1 MGSKLKTNIT
11 HTGNINNTNTNIPP
25 NTQAAVDRDKRR
37 RNGEGNNVGKEF
49 QTVDFNTFD
58 IAHLRKYA
66 RVHKIKIKSKTN
78 KEDLVGAVSR
88 HFANQTVKEVDT
100 ITCFLYTAHYRD
112 SVLRLP
118 LHM

>member
-1 MGSKLKTNIT
+1 MGSKIKASS
-11 HTGNINNTNTNIPP
+11 NNNN
-25 NTQAAVDRDKRR
+25 NNLNNMNEASQNGAEKRR
-37 RNGEGNNVGKEF
+37 RTGESNVGKEF
-49 QTVDFNTFD
+49 QTIDFNTFD
-58 IAHLRKYA
+58 ISVLRKYA
-66 RVHKIKIKSKTN
+66 RVHKIKIKSKTS
-78 KEDLVGAVSR
+78 KEDLVSAVSR

>member
-1 MGSKLKTNIT
+1 MGLKNVEE
-11 HTGNINNTNTNIPP
+11 
-25 NTQAAVDRDKRR
+25 QAKAMLEKNFKR
-37 RNGEGNNVGKEF
+37 
-49 QTVDFNTFD
+49 
-58 IAHLRKYA
+58 
-66 RVHKIKIKSKTN
+66 
-78 KEDLVGAVSR
+78 KEDLVSAVSR

>member
-1 MGSKLKTNIT
+1 MGSKLKTTNNNHNNTLNTIPT
-11 HTGNINNTNTNIPP
+11 TSQTGNE
-25 NTQAAVDRDKRR
+25 RDKRR
-37 RNGEGNNVGKEF
+37 RTGEGNVGKEF
-49 QTVDFNTFD
+49 QTIDFNTFD
-58 IAHLRKYA
+58 ISVLRKYA

>member
-1 MGSKLKTNIT
+1 MGSKVKVSNSS
-11 HTGNINNTNTNIPP
+11 HANNINNIPQ
-25 NTQAAVDRDKRR
+25 NSQTGADRDKRR
-37 RNGEGNNVGKEF
+37 RAGEGNVGKEF
-49 QTVDFNTFD
+49 QTVNFNTFD
-58 IAHLRKYA
+58 VSVLRKYA

-118 LHM
+118 LQM